1 MDPEKTL
8 SGLVRLGTVTD
19 VDNAKH
25 KARVKYQ
32 GENMTSGWLY
42 VLDNRPFVPDYDVP
56 QRTEYE
62 SGGGGDAA
70 FASHKHDLAIK
81 QWMPKVNDT
90 VLVLYLPVF
99 NADGFVLGGV
109 G

>member
-1 MDPEKTL
+1 MEGDKRL
-8 SGLVRLGTVTD
+8 DGLLRIGTVTD

-25 KARVKYQ
+25 KARCKFA

-42 VLDNRPFVPDYDVP
+42 VLNNKPFIPDYDG
-56 QRTEYE
+56 QQKTEDK
-62 SGGGGDAA
+62 SGGSGAAA
-70 FASHKHDLAIK
+70 FESHSHDLTIK

-90 VLVLYLPVF
+90 VLVAYLPSS

-109 G
+109 E